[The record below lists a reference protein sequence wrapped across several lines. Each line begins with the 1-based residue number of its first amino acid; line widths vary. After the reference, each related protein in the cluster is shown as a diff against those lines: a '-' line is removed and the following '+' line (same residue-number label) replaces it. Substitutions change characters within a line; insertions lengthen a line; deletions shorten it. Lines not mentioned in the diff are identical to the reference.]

1 MNRLFMTCPITF
13 TPTFVVWL
21 TKTMRQWDG
30 KRKTCVVPS
39 PIVAAIYPCG
49 EIVAGKPFKG
59 WTSRA
64 LFEGRAA
71 RWYGAPVAVF
81 ASPKEAKTAASR
93 IRGWFIGML
102 SDAEVALPSGG
113 PDEYMPF

>member
-1 MNRLFMTCPITF
+1 MNRLFMRLPITF
-13 TPTFVVWL
+13 TPKFVVWI
-21 TKTMRQWDG
+21 TTTMRWGDG
-30 KRKTCVVPS
+30 KRKARAVPL
-39 PIVAAIYPCG
+39 PIAAAIYPVG
-49 EIVAGKPFKG
+49 DVVAGKPFKG

-81 ASPKEAKTAASR
+81 DFPKEAEAAANR
-93 IRGWFIGML
+93 IREWFLGTFESAGIP
-102 SDAEVALPSGG
+102 LPSGD